1 MIDRHNATIN
11 DPPSDYQVWEAHI
24 YLTLRG
30 EARFYLSALR
40 RVSIFF
46 GPIYSGVE
54 KQRLG
59 KMNEEYD
66 VIVLGT
72 GLTVSNTD
80 YSDGLIFKGF
90 NHLQAVLVPYN
101 ITPNGP
107 NHHYVNEL
115 VNGSR

>member
-1 MIDRHNATIN
+1 M
-11 DPPSDYQVWEAHI
+11 
-24 YLTLRG
+24 
-30 EARFYLSALR
+30 SALR

-46 GPIYSGVE
+46 GPISGVE

-80 YSDGLIFKGF
+80 YTDCSVFKGS
-90 NHLQAVLVPYN
+90 NPLQAVLVAARDIVSSN

-107 NHHYVNEL
+107 NHHYVNGL
-115 VNGSR
+115 VNASR